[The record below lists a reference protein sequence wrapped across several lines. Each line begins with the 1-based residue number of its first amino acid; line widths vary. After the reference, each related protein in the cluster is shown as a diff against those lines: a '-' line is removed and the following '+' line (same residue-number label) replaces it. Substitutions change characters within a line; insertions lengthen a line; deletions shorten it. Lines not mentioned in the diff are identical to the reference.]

1 MAKSKA
7 DKMALRQDFSDRF
20 DKTVA
25 CILAEYRGAKA
36 TEMTELRAKLRQSNA
51 ELKVLNNRVV
61 KKAIVGNDDVVLL
74 TDRLKGPLTGVFVYG
89 DAAAAVKCLLNYAKE
104 NEQIKVKSGV
114 MSGNVLE
121 MNDLEALSQLPS
133 KEVLLAKLLGS
144 ILAPHQ
150 NLLRVIGG
158 VSGNV
163 VRVINAI
170 KDAKS

>member
-7 DKMALRQDFSDRF
+7 DKLALSQGFTERF

-25 CILAEYRGAKA
+25 CILAEYRGTKA
-36 TEMTELRAKLRQSNA
+36 PEMTELRAKLRLANA

-61 KKAIVGNDDVVLL
+61 RKSIIGNDDVVILS
-74 TDRLKGPLTGVFVYG
+74 DRLKGPLTGIFVYG
-89 DAAAAVKCLLNYAKE
+89 DAAAAVKALLNYAKD
-104 NEQIKVKSGV
+104 NEMIKVKSGV
-114 MSGNVLE
+114 MHGNVLE
-121 MNDLEALSQLPS
+121 SADLEALSELPS
-133 KEVLLAKLLGS
+133 KEVLLAKMLGS

-150 NLLRVIGG
+150 GLLRVIGG